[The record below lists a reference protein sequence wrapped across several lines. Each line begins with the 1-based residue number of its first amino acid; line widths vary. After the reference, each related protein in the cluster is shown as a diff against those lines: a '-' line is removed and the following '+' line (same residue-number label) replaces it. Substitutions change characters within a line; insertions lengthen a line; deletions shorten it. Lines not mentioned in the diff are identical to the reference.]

1 MGEGEGGMIWENSI
15 KTFVLSYVK
24 QIVSPGSKHETG
36 SSGMLHWD
44 YPEGWDGV
52 GGGSGVQGGEYMYT
66 HGWFMSMYGKNHY
79 NIVISLQLN

>member
-1 MGEGEGGMIWENSI
+1 M
-15 KTFVLSYVK
+15 K

-52 GGGSGVQGGEYMYT
+52 GGGSGVQGGEGRWEGIQDGVTYVDPWLIHVDVWQNPPQYC
-66 HGWFMSMYGKNHY
+66 N
-79 NIVISLQLN
+79 